1 MSGALEVNIAFTFGL
16 IGMGIGWNWGLKQIA
31 GFYDSASAVKY
42 LLFGIILGTIYALL
56 SDTLILRDYLYFM
69 RGEQAAPSINA
80 FISAFLISI
89 ATSLCVMLFLTRKSI
104 VATKSGPTS
113 GWTLGLGIASMFSAR
128 FSYLALDYYGFELQS
143 IIQILLYALMLP
155 LFEGALCCYQGLL
168 STTGKR
174 LKSTIIAS
182 VGRFFFLMIIP
193 AIFSLLIWWVIMI
206 PIIMLMYRKSVR
218 DWIPQ
223 SMTQDAK
230 RRYRRIMADNLRRA
244 QNSSKLND
252 FSEE

>member
-16 IGMGIGWNWGLKQIA
+16 IGIGVGWNWGLKTIS

-56 SDTLILRDYLYFM
+56 SDTLVLRDYLSFM
-69 RGEQAAPSINA
+69 RGEQLAPSINA
-80 FISAFLISI
+80 YVSAFLISI

-104 VATKSGPTS
+104 IMTKSGPTS
-113 GWTLGLGIASMFSAR
+113 GWTLGLGIASMFAGR
-128 FSYLALDYYGFELQS
+128 FSYLALDYYGFEFQS
-143 IIQILLYALMLP
+143 IIQILLFSLMFP

-168 STTGKR
+168 STSGQR
-174 LKSTIIAS
+174 LKSTIMAS
-182 VGRFFFLMIIP
+182 FGRFFFLMMIP

-206 PIIMLMYRKSVR
+206 PIIMLMYRKSVT

-230 RRYRRIMADNLRRA
+230 RRYRRIMADNLRRTKELA
-244 QNSSKLND
+244 NLND